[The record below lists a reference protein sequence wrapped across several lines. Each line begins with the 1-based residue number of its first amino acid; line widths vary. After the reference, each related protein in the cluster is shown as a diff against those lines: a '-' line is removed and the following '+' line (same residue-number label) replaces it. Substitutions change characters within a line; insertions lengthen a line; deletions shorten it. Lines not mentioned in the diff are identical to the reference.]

1 MPVKSK
7 FQICTIYVPDILEIC
22 QSHPKKLRLNRIISQ
37 TTGTKMAINSCIF
50 IELTCFKNVRD
61 GNGTNLKFGL
71 NWHNWTNHRDE
82 NGS

>member
-1 MPVKSK
+1 MTFIPFTKQQVL
-7 FQICTIYVPDILEIC
+7 TYV
-22 QSHPKKLRLNRIISQ
+22 SFW
-37 TTGTKMAINSCIF
+37 T
-50 IELTCFKNVRD
+50 ELACFKNVRD